1 MPPAEPTG
9 TVPLTLLESRAVEV
23 TDSAALLARVAQTF
37 PLSAF
42 LEGPQERGFFHRS
55 GVICVGDVAVSCSR
69 HSPLEIGFDDGD
81 LATLTLPLAG
91 EGQVGTD
98 GQTLRLQGGPMAA
111 YLPGAAFT
119 ASTGT
124 FEEVMICLD
133 RRRLAATASTLA
145 GSGRDPGLHRPRFES
160 PLVVDGSQP
169 GQQADLLRHLHL
181 ALRMLDAPLLGP
193 VGGLAAPQLEDLLY
207 RLVAALVCPE
217 AVRGIDGS
225 LADPHRDRPFDELLQ
240 WIQAHLHTPITA
252 TELSR
257 RSAYSRRNLQYLF
270 QRRFGCSPMQWVK
283 RQRLEAVHRDLQR
296 AQPGETVAVIARRHG
311 FLQLSSFAASFQRRY
326 GIAPSVVLRRSR
338 TGPD

>member
-1 MPPAEPTG
+1 MQPAESTRSL
-9 TVPLTLLESRAVEV
+9 PLTLLESRAVEV
-23 TDSAALLARVAQTF
+23 TDSAALLARVARNF

-42 LEGPQERGFFHRS
+42 LEGPQDRGFFHRS
-55 GVICVGDVAVSCSR
+55 GVIHVGEVAVSCSR

-91 EGQVGTD
+91 EARVRTD

-145 GSGRDPGLHRPRFES
+145 GSGRDPGRHRPRFET

-193 VGGLAAPQLEDLLY
+193 VGGLSAPQLEDLLY
-207 RLVAALVCPE
+207 RLVAAMVCPE
-217 AVRGIDGS
+217 AVRGIDAS
-225 LADPHRDRPFDELLQ
+225 RCDPHRDRPFDELLQ

-311 FLQLSSFAASFQRRY
+311 FLQLSSFAASFQCRY
-326 GIAPSVVLRRSR
+326 GVAPSVLLRRSLI
-338 TGPD
+338 GAD